1 MPKFQRSLARR
12 IFVTAHKL
20 ILDSLMHRQLRR
32 LKGRVLVVGAGFER
46 YSDLIPMATEVV
58 TTDITPIGNV
68 KVLADAHFLPFGDN
82 SFDGYV
88 AMEVLE
94 HLYSPKTASTEV
106 LRVLKPGGIAIL
118 SVPFLFRVHGDPNDF
133 RRYTK
138 AGLLGLFENFI
149 DLEITEFGNR
159 WHVISDLITTSTKYL
174 IPLRL
179 ANNIFRLQLLNT
191 ASIDAPSGYLIT
203 FKKES

>member
-1 MPKFQRSLARR
+1 M
-12 IFVTAHKL
+12 
-20 ILDSLMHRQLRR
+20 
-32 LKGRVLVVGAGFER
+32 
-46 YSDLIPMATEVV
+46 
-58 TTDITPIGNV
+58 
-68 KVLADAHFLPFGDN
+68 
-82 SFDGYV
+82 
-88 AMEVLE
+88 
-94 HLYSPKTASTEV
+94 
-106 LRVLKPGGIAIL
+106 LKPGGIAIL

-191 ASIDAPSGYLIT
+191 ASIDAPSSYLIT